1 MTTEASALRPVVV
14 TREETHDGPLSTH
27 LRKLGLTVLLWPA
40 IRTSGGDSGALD
52 QALRRVTEFAWMVFA
67 SRRAVAAVLERLP
80 TQPAGVR
87 IAAVG
92 KATAQVLQQRG
103 WQVDVVPDQAE
114 AGALVTSLVAHLQ
127 AGTQVLYPAS
137 SRALPTIAKGLE
149 QRGVA
154 VTQVEAY
161 RTQSAGLDVAECRAW
176 VQRDGIGVIT
186 FTSPSAVIELA
197 QALGKEDLDRL
208 LGNATPVAIGPTT
221 ARALAA
227 RGYPAVMAEAATLSG
242 LANTA
247 LRALQ
252 AKH

>member
-1 MTTEASALRPVVV
+1 MTTAASAVRPVVV
-14 TREETHDGPLSTH
+14 TREEAQDGPLSTH

-40 IRTSGGDSGALD
+40 VRTSGGDSGALD
-52 QALRRVTEFAWMVFA
+52 QALQRVTEFAWIVFA

-80 TQPAGVR
+80 TQPTGLR

-92 KATAQVLQQRG
+92 KATAQVLRQRG

-114 AGALVTSLVAHLQ
+114 AGALVTALVSQLQ
-127 AGTQVLYPAS
+127 AGTHVLYPAS
-137 SRALPTIAKGLE
+137 SRALPTIAKGLA
-149 QRGVA
+149 QLGVA

-161 RTQSAGLDVAECRAW
+161 RTESAELDVAECRAW
-176 VQRDGIGVIT
+176 IQRDGIGVIT
-186 FTSPSAVIELA
+186 FASPSAVVELA
-197 QALGKEDLDRL
+197 HALGKEDLDRL
-208 LGNATPVAIGPTT
+208 LGKATAVAIGPTT
-221 ARALAA
+221 ARALAE

-252 AKH
+252 AQH